1 MKKSGLIEI
10 ELLDGRHILIDDDVE
25 RIHNASEKIKTKFH
39 FLCRFPFLKTTKVR
53 YTEFQYRPA
62 YEAYNSSSDPVYRA
76 NCRLVQF
83 MNLIG
88 VEMNPFPYERFKIE
102 NDLHGCP

>member
-10 ELLDGRHILIDDDVE
+10 ELLNGKHIMIDDDVE
-25 RIHNASEKIKTKFH
+25 KIHDACEKTKSKLRFSLKFPFVKVEKI
-39 FLCRFPFLKTTKVR
+39 R
-53 YTEFQYRPA
+53 YTEFQYRQK
-62 YEAYNSSSDPVYRA
+62 YESFNKSDDPIYKV

-88 VEMNPFPYERFKIE
+88 VDVKPFPYEQFKIE
-102 NDLHGCP
+102 DDLHS